1 MFSAVPSKIAGDV
14 WTEAMYD
21 TYVRDNLNVGVL
33 RPVAGNVLSVDA
45 ASVSFTGISA
55 TDLFTGV
62 LVIEAR
68 STAVTTST
76 NWLMRFNGDTGSN
89 YHYTR
94 VYGRNATVTAA
105 STVAA
110 DTSIVGLNIPGAS
123 SPAGVFATHVIQFPG
138 LRTGAARQSSWFGA
152 SKGANASNNAFAGV
166 NFGRWINTVDAV
178 ESITFTPLAGL
189 FATGSKF
196 QLYGMGE
203 AA

>member
-21 TYVRDNLNVGVL
+21 TYVRDNLNAGVL
-33 RPVAGNVLSVDA
+33 RPIAGGVLSADA
-45 ASVSFTGISA
+45 ASFSFTGISA
-55 TDLFTGV
+55 TDFFALTAV
-62 LVIEAR
+62 VEAR
-68 STAVTTST
+68 STAATTST

-105 STVAA
+105 STGAA
-110 DTSIVGLNIPGAS
+110 DTSIVGLNMPGAS
-123 SPAGVFATHVIQFPG
+123 SPAGVFSTHVIQFPG
-138 LRTGAARQSSWFGA
+138 ARPGAERFATWFGV
-152 SKGANASNNAFAGV
+152 SKGVNASNGAFVGV
-166 NFGRWINTVDAV
+166 NLGRWINTVDAV

-189 FATGSKF
+189 FAAGSKF
-196 QLYGMGE
+196 HLYGMGE